1 VQISATQ
8 IQQAKELI
16 DRYEYITILTHINPD
31 SDTIGTGLGIYSL
44 LKQNTN
50 KRVEIVNVSKDL
62 PNYLDFL
69 RYFDKFKK
77 KMDFA
82 NSLII
87 SVDSASSDRLG
98 VDIDAKGVLN
108 IDHHKSNTNYGS
120 VNVVV
125 PQYASASMVA
135 FELFGEIYPISKDS
149 AQAFYTALVSD
160 SQFFTTSN
168 VDETTFAYASKLMDL
183 GADNLKVA
191 YNLKMRKSL
200 ASVRIL
206 QKALASLQ
214 LRVNAKV
221 ATMQITQEDIKACG
235 ALMPDMETIVDYGRD
250 IACVEISVLAIELEN
265 HTKVSLRSKNV
276 DISTIAKSFG
286 GGGHANASGFEVDKS
301 SAKDIIDKIID
312 TINKI
317 GLING

>member
-8 IQQAKELI
+8 IQRAKELI

-87 SVDSASSDRLG
+87 SCDCGSSDRLG
-98 VDIDAKGVLN
+98 VEISAKDILN
-108 IDHHKSNTNYGS
+108 IDHHKSNTSYGS

-168 VDETTFAYASKLMDL
+168 VDKTTFAYVSKLMDL
-183 GADNLKVA
+183 GADNVKVA

-206 QKALASLQ
+206 QKALVSLQ

-221 ATMQITQEDIKACG
+221 ATIQITQEDIQDCG
-235 ALMPDMETIVDYGRD
+235 ALMPDMDTIVDYGRD
-250 IACVEISVLAIELEN
+250 IACVEISVLVIELDN
-265 HTKVSLRSKNV
+265 HIKVSLRSKNV

-286 GGGHANASGFEVDKS
+286 GGGHANAGGFEVEKS
-301 SAKDIIDKIID
+301 NAKDIIDKIID
-312 TINKI
+312 MINKI
-317 GLING
+317 GLIDG